1 MNPAH
6 AFDAIAAGYDRLW
19 TDSPVGRVQREAFW
33 RYAGA
38 YVKTARNVLDMGCGT
53 GEDAARLTR
62 AGVRVTAIDVSSQM
76 VAMARKRGVDARVL
90 PIEQLDVLNSSFEN
104 ASFDAAISNFGALN
118 CVERLESIREP
129 LARLVAPGGY
139 AILCALGRFC
149 FWETAWFLL
158 SGDLRKARRRWRGE
172 ALTSSGV
179 KVFYHSAGKFRRSLS
194 PDFRL
199 VKRVGI
205 GICTPP
211 SYVRCLSDRALRR
224 LGRAD
229 QALEHAP
236 LFRAFADHALLVFR
250 RVA

>member
-6 AFDAIAAGYDRLW
+6 AFDLVAASYDRLW

-33 RYAGA
+33 RHAGA
-38 YVKTARNVLDMGCGT
+38 YLKNARNVLDIGCGT
-53 GEDAARLTR
+53 GEDAARLMR
-62 AGVRVTAIDVSSQM
+62 AGVRVTAIDVSPQM
-76 VAMARKRGVDARVL
+76 VAMARNRAVDARVL

-118 CVERLESIREP
+118 CVERLESVREP
-129 LARLVAPGGY
+129 LARLVAPGGH
-139 AILCALGRFC
+139 AVLCSLGGFC

-158 SGDLRKARRRWRGE
+158 NGDLRKARRRWAGE

-179 KVFYHSAGKFRRSLS
+179 KVFYHSVRKFRRSLF
-194 PDFRL
+194 PEFEL
-199 VKRVGI
+199 VKCAGI

-211 SYVRCLSDRALRR
+211 SYVRCLSGGVLR
-224 LGRAD
+224 GAARAD
-229 QALEHAP
+229 QALETAR
-236 LFRAFADHALLVFR
+236 LFRALADHTLLVFR